1 MIIKAAAVADYR
13 PENIARQKI
22 KKKEDVSNI
31 HMVKNPDILAYA
43 GLHKKEN
50 QVICGFAMETE
61 NLEENANKKRVE
73 KNCDMLIANNLFT
86 AGAGFKTDTNVVTL
100 FKGEEKIHL
109 DKMTKE
115 QLGVKILETLMEIEE
130 GKTC

>member
-1 MIIKAAAVADYR
+1 
-13 PENIARQKI
+13 
-22 KKKEDVSNI
+22 
-31 HMVKNPDILAYA
+31 
-43 GLHKKEN
+43 
-50 QVICGFAMETE
+50 
-61 NLEENANKKRVE
+61 
-73 KNCDMLIANNLFT
+73 MLIANNLFT

>member
-1 MIIKAAAVADYR
+1 
-13 PENIARQKI
+13 
-22 KKKEDVSNI
+22 
-31 HMVKNPDILAYA
+31 
-43 GLHKKEN
+43 
-50 QVICGFAMETE
+50 METE
-61 NLEENANKKRVE
+61 KLEENANKKRVE